1 MADINQLLIRIDATT
16 EQLRRELRRADQ
28 QVAHSTQR
36 MEKELVRVDA
46 AMQRVERAAGAMAL
60 ALQRLLAP
68 LTALI
73 SATATLNKLVS
84 TARTFQTLQ
93 AALETATGS
102 ADNAARAF
110 EALQDFAR
118 ETPYGLEQATQAF
131 IKLVNMGLEPSERAL
146 RAYGNT
152 ASAMGKSLDQMIE
165 AVADAAVGEF
175 ERLKEFGI
183 RARSEGD
190 TIAFTFQG
198 VTTRVANN
206 ARAIEEYLI
215 SLGEVQFAGGM
226 ERQMQTM
233 EGAIANLA
241 DSWDMLFHEIN
252 EAGVG
257 TVIEDAV
264 RQATA
269 AIDELT
275 AMIASGELGA
285 YIDALGAKFGDF
297 GEDFADTSDFVQRYW
312 NVAMEALDTD
322 ARTAV
327 RFIVDAFRGLPENI
341 RAIVRLIVVE
351 IASLVDYGK
360 AYGAAFAEVIGIQF
374 SALVDK
380 AAVYGRAIRDALNP
394 FAATSDIEAEMR
406 RINGVVAAKIDEAFD
421 RARQQAEITAQ
432 TRRESIEI
440 ILNEREA
447 AISSFDA
454 QIARAKQLRVEY
466 RQLQEARAASQS
478 EDRLA
483 GFRVGGGA
491 DGAGDARGRHER
503 ERALQG
509 LQDLRR
515 RVQEQQLLNQAL
527 MQSAAAYERVRQ
539 EIERENAVRQFE
551 AALVKAGVKDT
562 ANLVNAYE
570 DEYRQLQQLQQ
581 AHDELLDQRQ
591 RGQEFAKQLGLTFS
605 SAFEDAIVKMENLRD
620 IVNALLEDILRAIVR
635 MQITQPLVN
644 AVGSY
649 FGAVPTA
656 NADGNAFHRGH
667 VIPFARGG
675 IVTGPTLFP
684 MANGTGLMGEAGPEA
699 IMPLKRGTD
708 GKLGVSAQGIG
719 GTVVQIIDQRQTG
732 AAPQVEQVR
741 GPDGRQL
748 IRVIIRDEL
757 QAAISS
763 GALDRTMANTYGL
776 RRRGV

>member
-28 QVAHSTQR
+28 QVAQSTQR
-36 MEKELVRVDA
+36 MEKELGRVDA
-46 AMQRVERAAGAMAL
+46 AMRRVESAAGAMAH
-60 ALQRLLAP
+60 AAQRLLAP
-68 LTALI
+68 LAALI

-165 AVADAAVGEF
+165 AVADAAVAEF

-183 RARSEGD
+183 RAKNEGD

-226 ERQMQTM
+226 ERQMQTL

-285 YIDALGAKFGDF
+285 YIDALGGKFVGF
-297 GEDFADTSDFVQRYW
+297 GEDFADTADFVQRYW
-312 NVAMEALDTD
+312 NVAMEALGTD

-327 RFIVDAFRGLPENI
+327 QFIVDAFLDLPENI

-394 FAATSDIEAEMR
+394 FAAGTSDIEAEMR
-406 RINGVVAAKIDEAFD
+406 RINGVVAARIDEAFN

-440 ILNEREA
+440 ILHEREA

-454 QIARAKQLRVEY
+454 QIEKAKQLRAEY
-466 RQLQEARAASQS
+466 RQLQEARAASQA

-491 DGAGDARGRHER
+491 DGAGEARGSLER

-515 RVQEQQLLNQAL
+515 RVQEQQRLNQAL

-551 AALVKAGVKDT
+551 AALVKAGVKDA

-620 IVNALLEDILRAIVR
+620 ITSALLEDILRAIVR

-649 FGAVPTA
+649 FGGGAAPTA

-699 IMPLKRGTD
+699 IMPLKRGPD
-708 GKLGVSAQGIG
+708 GKLGVVAQGVG
-719 GTVVQIIDQRQTG
+719 GVHISVYQTIDARGQGEQAANNIRNSSREMADLIINTVVSDI
-732 AAPQVEQVR
+732 
-741 GPDGRQL
+741 
-748 IRVIIRDEL
+748 
-757 QAAISS
+757 
-763 GALDRTMANTYGL
+763 
-776 RRRGV
+776 RRRGAIPSALGVK